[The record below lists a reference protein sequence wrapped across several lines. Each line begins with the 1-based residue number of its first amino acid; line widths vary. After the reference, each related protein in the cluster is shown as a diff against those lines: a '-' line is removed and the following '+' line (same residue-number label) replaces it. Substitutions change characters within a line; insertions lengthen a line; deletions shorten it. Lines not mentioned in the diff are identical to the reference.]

1 MKKQSVRM
9 ASFHPKYIQTHYYF
23 WWYCWGL

>member
-1 MKKQSVRM
+1 M